1 APRAGGCGR
10 TAMRP
15 RADESPSRRRARIPA
30 ASTRPSEPRRPRCRP
45 PRARAPRLRPA
56 PARSPRQARS
66 APPRRRLHPTSR
78 EPSFQPVSV
87 VASSVDNTQGKKRSR
102 AMAAVRRGAWVA
114 LKYVT
119 SIFFLGVILQF
130 FFVGFGLFGMKDGET
145 IDNAKSLDAH
155 RAFGFIL
162 ADGGAILLLVLAL
175 LAWPTPRK
183 VLGAWIL
190 LALLAFFQ

>member
-1 APRAGGCGR
+1 
-10 TAMRP
+10 
-15 RADESPSRRRARIPA
+15 
-30 ASTRPSEPRRPRCRP
+30 
-45 PRARAPRLRPA
+45 
-56 PARSPRQARS
+56 
-66 APPRRRLHPTSR
+66 
-78 EPSFQPVSV
+78 
-87 VASSVDNTQGKKRSR
+87 
-102 AMAAVRRGAWVA
+102 MAAVRRGAWVA

-119 SIFFLGVILQF
+119 TIFFLGVILQF

-183 VLGAWIL
+183 LLVGWIL
-190 LALLAFFQ
+190 LAVLAFFQPLLADFHHKWVGMFHPVNAIILLGLSGRLAYYAWTTGKTSEAVAARATAPTG